1 MSLADKLRVA
11 LAPALWERA
20 EAYVR
25 QGGVARGRRSASE
38 EAWIVRVPGRA
49 EPVEVLLWPQDE
61 DWSCG
66 CGLDACAHAAAAALA
81 RERGVAQEARVEPIR
96 YRLERRKSGLVVLRD
111 VPPDAVRRDADQ
123 ELNRVLAGW
132 WGRENLPRGLLA
144 TALGLLDGAACTLD
158 GQPIKCAGAPVLPRG
173 LVQDK
178 GPGFVVRLVRAPGID
193 EAFPNGA
200 VRMGDVLRPY
210 AEPDLAP
217 ELRQRLIVG
226 IDFPFTEARK
236 LVTSFLPQLEK
247 VLEVDVRTARLPKV
261 RDVPPRITWETRQ
274 DGARVR
280 IVPRIVYGK
289 PAIARLE
296 RGELL
301 LLGGE
306 VPVRD
311 EVAERRLV
319 HELAE
324 AGMAPGVPIER
335 DGPGA
340 AVWASGLRGAVREKV
355 LEALPNLR
363 VHEAAGPPRL
373 ALLEDGS
380 GFRVD
385 VDAAGMD
392 PRALVAAW
400 QGGDAL
406 VPLMGGGW
414 RPIPREWMEKHGA
427 MLAELLSARDARGV
441 VPRHAAPLLLDAAEE
456 LDLPAP
462 AGLRALRA
470 LAGDFDAIPKVAL
483 PADVTATLRPY
494 QQTGVDWIVWLRSI
508 GMGGVL
514 ADDMGLGKTVQTLAA
529 MRVVLGDGP
538 ARGKALVVAPTS
550 VLRNWAAE
558 ATKFVP
564 SLKVCVY
571 HGPKRVLDPTADLV
585 VTTYALLRLDL
596 ERLKATEWSLVV
608 LDEAQAI
615 KNPDSQVAHAARALP
630 ATQRLALTGT
640 PVENRLE
647 ELWSA
652 FHFVSPGLLGGRREF
667 RDRFGGPIENGD
679 RRAQQALRRRIRP
692 FVLRRLKSEVAKDLP
707 PRTDVVL
714 RCALSDEE
722 RSIYESVRALARA
735 DVARLL
741 AQNGML
747 QVLEVLLR
755 MRQAA
760 CHTGLLPGKTAPSSS
775 KLDLLLETLD
785 EVLAEGHKALVFSQ
799 WTSMLDLVEP
809 ALRARGIGWTRLDG
823 STIDRAG
830 VVAKFSAEDGPP
842 VFLLSL
848 KAGGTGLNLTAAD
861 YVFHL
866 DPWWNPAVEDQ
877 ATDRAHRIGQERPVV
892 SCRLI
897 AEDTVEE
904 RILALQEQKRGL
916 ARAALDEEAL
926 AKGITRD
933 ELLALFD

>member
-1 MSLADKLRVA
+1 MSLADKLRTA
-11 LAPALWERA
+11 IAPALWERA

-25 QGGVARGRRSASE
+25 QGGVARTRNAARE
-38 EAWIVRVPGRA
+38 EAWLVRVPGRA
-49 EPVEVLLWPQDE
+49 EPLEVLIWPADE

-66 CGLDACAHAAAAALA
+66 CGLDVCAHAAAVAIA
-81 RERGVAQEARVEPIR
+81 RAQGAVVDVRTVPIT
-96 YRLERRKSGLVVLRD
+96 YKFERRKNGLVLNRD
-111 VPPDAVRRDADQ
+111 MPAEAVRREADL
-123 ELNRVLAGW
+123 EMNRLMAGW
-132 WGRENLPRGLLA
+132 WGREGLPKGLLQA
-144 TALGLLDGAACTLD
+144 ALGVLDGATCTLD
-158 GQPIKCAGAPVLPRG
+158 GAPIRTQGAPVLPRG

-178 GPGFVVRLVRAPGID
+178 GAGFLVRLVRASGID

-200 VRMGDVLRPY
+200 VRMGDLLRPIG
-210 AEPDLAP
+210 EPDLAP
-217 ELRQRLIVG
+217 ELRQRLIIG
-226 IDFPFTEARK
+226 IEFPFAEARK
-236 LVTSFLPQLEK
+236 LVTQFLPQLEK
-247 VLEVDVRTARLPKV
+247 LLEVEVRTGRLPKV
-261 RDVPPRITWETRQ
+261 RAVPPRLAWEARQEGTRM
-274 DGARVR
+274 RV
-280 IVPRIVYGK
+280 VPRIVYGS
-289 PAIARLE
+289 PAFARVE

-311 EVAERRLV
+311 EVAERRLL
-319 HELAE
+319 HDLSE
-324 AGMAPGVPIER
+324 AGLAPGVPIER
-335 DGPGA
+335 EGAAA
-340 AVWASGLRGAVREKV
+340 AVWASGLRGPVREAVFEALPSLKV
-355 LEALPNLR
+355 LEAG
-363 VHEAAGPPRL
+363 GPPQVRL
-373 ALLEDGS
+373 VEEGT
-380 GFRVD
+380 GFRVE
-385 VDAAGMD
+385 VDAQGAD
-392 PRALVAAW
+392 ARSLVAAW
-400 QGGDAL
+400 QAGEGL
-406 VPLMGGGW
+406 VPLIGGGW
-414 RPIPREWMEKHGA
+414 RPLPRDWMEKHGP
-427 MLAELLSARDARGV
+427 MLAELLSARDNKGV

-456 LDLPAP
+456 LGIAPP
-462 AGLRALRA
+462 AGLASLRA
-470 LAGDFDAIPKVAL
+470 LAGDFDAIPRVAL
-483 PADVTATLRPY
+483 PGDVTATLRPY
-494 QQTGVDWIVWLRSI
+494 QQVGVDWIVWLRSI

-514 ADDMGLGKTVQTLAA
+514 ADDMGLGKTVQTLVAL
-529 MRVVLGDGP
+529 RVMGG
-538 ARGKALVVAPTS
+538 RSLVVAPTS

-558 ATKFVP
+558 AAKFVP
-564 SLKVCVY
+564 TLRVCVY
-571 HGPKRVLDPTADLV
+571 HGPKRALDHTADLV
-585 VTTYALLRLDL
+585 ITTYALLRLDL
-596 ERLKATEWSLVV
+596 ERLRAVEWSTLI

-615 KNPDSQVAHAARALP
+615 KNPDSQVAHAARAIP
-630 ATQRLALTGT
+630 AVQHLAVTGT

-667 RDRFGGPIENGD
+667 RDRFSTPIENGD

-692 FVLRRLKSEVAKDLP
+692 FVLRRLKGEVAKDLP

-714 RCALSDEE
+714 RCTLSDDE
-722 RSIYESVRALARA
+722 RAIYEGVRALARA
-735 DVARLL
+735 DVQKLL
-741 AQNGML
+741 EKNGMI

-760 CHTGLLPGKTAPSSS
+760 CHTGLLPGRTAPSSA
-775 KLDLLLETLD
+775 KLDLLLDTLD

-809 ALRARGIGWTRLDG
+809 ALRARGIRWARLDG
-823 STIDRAG
+823 STVDRAG
-830 VVAKFSAEDGPP
+830 VVNRFSADDGPP

-904 RILALQEQKRGL
+904 RILVLQEQKRGL

-926 AKGITRD
+926 ARGITRD

>member
-1 MSLADKLRVA
+1 MSLADKLRSAVT
-11 LAPALWERA
+11 PALWERA
-20 EAYVR
+20 ETYVR
-25 QGGVARGRRSASE
+25 EGGVARARRTAAE
-38 EAWIVRVPGRA
+38 EAWLVRVPGRK
-49 EPVEVLLWPQDE
+49 EPVEVLVWPKDD
-61 DWSCG
+61 DWSCA
-66 CGLDACAHAAAAALA
+66 CELEACAHAAAVAIA
-81 RERGVAQEARVEPIR
+81 RERGVVQEARAVPVQ
-96 YRLERRKSGLVVLRD
+96 YKFERRTSGLVLLRE

-123 ELNRVLAGW
+123 ELNRLLAGW
-132 WGRENLPRGLLA
+132 WGRDNLPKGLLA
-144 TALGLLDGAACTLD
+144 AALGLLDGGSVTLD
-158 GQPIKCAGAPVLPRG
+158 GTPIKCAGAPVLPRG

-178 GPGFVVRLVRAPGID
+178 GAGFVVRLVRAPGID

-200 VRMGDVLRPY
+200 VRLGDVLRPY

-226 IDFPFTEARK
+226 IDFPFAEARK

-261 RDVPPRITWETRQ
+261 RDVPPRLTWETRQ

-289 PAIARLE
+289 PAFARVE
-296 RGELL
+296 RGELV

-319 HELAE
+319 HELSE

-335 DGPGA
+335 EGAGA
-340 AVWASGLRGAVREKV
+340 AVWTNSLRHTMREKV
-355 LEALPNLR
+355 LEALPSLR
-363 VHEAAGPPRL
+363 VHDGAGPPRL
-373 ALLEDGS
+373 SLAEEGT
-380 GFRVD
+380 GFRLD
-385 VDAAGMD
+385 VDAHGVD

-400 QGGDAL
+400 QGGENL
-406 VPLMGGGW
+406 VPLLGGGY
-414 RPIPREWMEKHGA
+414 RPLPRDWMEKHGT
-427 MLAELLSARDARGV
+427 MLAELLSARDARGN
-441 VPRHAAPLLLDAAEE
+441 VPRHAAPLLLEAAEE

-470 LAGDFDAIPKVAL
+470 LAGDFDAIPRTPV

-494 QQTGVDWIVWLRSI
+494 QQTGVDWIVWLRTI

-514 ADDMGLGKTVQTLAA
+514 ADDMGLGKTIQTLVAL
-529 MRVVLGDGP
+529 RVVG
-538 ARGKALVVAPTS
+538 GKALVVAPTS
-550 VLRNWAAE
+550 VLRNWASEAE
-558 ATKFVP
+558 KFTP
-564 SLKVCVY
+564 TRRVCVY
-571 HGPKRVLDPTADLV
+571 HGPKRVLDTDADIV
-585 VTTYALLRLDL
+585 VTTYAILRLDL
-596 ERLKATEWSLVV
+596 ERLRAIEWSVFV

-615 KNPDSQVAHAARALP
+615 KNPDSQVAQAARSVP

-667 RDRFGGPIENGD
+667 KDRFSTPIENGD

-714 RCALSDEE
+714 RCTLSDDE
-722 RSIYESVRALARA
+722 RAIYESVRALARA
-735 DVARLL
+735 DVAKLL
-741 AQNGML
+741 SQNGMI

-760 CHTGLLPGKTAPSSS
+760 CHTGLLPGKTAPSSA

-809 ALRARGIGWTRLDG
+809 ALRERGVGFTRLDG
-823 STIDRAG
+823 STVDRAG

-926 AKGITRD
+926 ARGITRD

>member
-1 MSLADKLRVA
+1 MSLADKLRAA
-11 LAPALWERA
+11 LPPALWQRA
-20 EAYVR
+20 EVYVR
-25 QGGVARGRRSASE
+25 DGGVARARRGAAE
-38 EAWIVRVPGRA
+38 EAWLVRVPGRSD
-49 EPVEVLLWPQDE
+49 PIEVLIWPADG

-66 CGLDACAHAAAAALA
+66 CGLDACAHAAAVAVA
-81 RERGVAQEARVEPIR
+81 RGSGEVREAKVASII
-96 YRLERRKSGLVVLRD
+96 YRLERKKRGLAIAREL
-111 VPPDAVRRDADQ
+111 PPDAVRREADQ
-123 ELNRVLAGW
+123 ELNRLLAGW
-132 WGRENLPRGLLA
+132 WGRENLPKGLLA
-144 TALGLLDGAACTLD
+144 TALGLLDGATCTLD
-158 GQPIKCAGAPVLPRG
+158 GQPIRTAGAPVLPRG

-178 GPGFVVRLVRAPGID
+178 GTGFVVRLVRAPGID

-200 VRMGDVLRPY
+200 VRLGDVLRPY

-217 ELRQRLIVG
+217 ELRQRLVVG
-226 IDFPFTEARK
+226 IDFPFAEARK

-247 VLEVDVRTARLPKV
+247 VLTVDVRTARLPAL
-261 RDVPPRITWETRQ
+261 RTVPPRIVWETRQ
-274 DGARVR
+274 DGPRVR

-296 RGELL
+296 RGELQV
-301 LLGGE
+301 LGGE

-311 EVAERRLV
+311 EPAERRLIA
-319 HELAE
+319 ELAE
-324 AGMAPGVPIER
+324 GGMAPGVPIER

-340 AVWASGLRGAVREKV
+340 AVWANGLRGTVREKV

-363 VHEAAGPPRL
+363 IFDAGGPPRVSI
-373 ALLEDGS
+373 AEVGS

-385 VDAAGMD
+385 IDASGMD
-392 PRALVAAW
+392 PRALADAW
-400 QGGDAL
+400 ARGESL
-406 VPLMGGGW
+406 VPLMEGGY
-414 RPIPREWMEKHGA
+414 RPIPRAWMEQHA
-427 MLAELLSARDARGV
+427 ALLAELLSARDASGV
-441 VPRHAAPLLLDAAEE
+441 VPRHAAPVLLDAAEE

-470 LAGDFDAIPKVAL
+470 LAGDFDAIPTVAL

-494 QQTGVDWIVWLRSI
+494 QQGGVNWIVWLRSI

-514 ADDMGLGKTVQTLAA
+514 ADDMGLGKTVQTLVAL
-529 MRVVLGDGP
+529 RLVG
-538 ARGKALVVAPTS
+538 GKSLVVAPTS
-550 VLRNWAAE
+550 VLRNWANE
-558 ATKFVP
+558 ARKFVP
-564 SLKVCVY
+564 TLSVCVY
-571 HGPKRVLDPTADLV
+571 HGPKRVFDADADIV

-596 ERLKATEWSLVV
+596 ERLKAVEWSVVV

-615 KNPDSQVAHAARALP
+615 KNPDSQVAQAARALS

-667 RDRFGGPIENGD
+667 RDRFSAPIEAGD

-692 FVLRRLKSEVAKDLP
+692 FVMRRLKRDVAKDLP

-714 RCALSDEE
+714 RCTLSEEE

-735 DVARLL
+735 DVAKLL
-741 AQNGML
+741 AQNGMI

-760 CHTGLLPGKTAPSSS
+760 CHTGLLPGKTALSSA

-809 ALRARGIGWTRLDG
+809 ALRARGMGFARLDG
-823 STIDRAG
+823 STVDRAG
-830 VVAKFSAEDGPP
+830 VVAKFSAADGPP

-877 ATDRAHRIGQERPVV
+877 ATDRAHRIGQDRPVV

-926 AKGITRD
+926 ARGIGRD